1 MEMRL
6 NKLMSDCGLCSRRE
20 ADKFIEMGRVTVN
33 GQQPTIGQK
42 VTEEDIVLVDG
53 EQIRMGKHSQAG
65 TIRALGSVKLQNL
78 VDGVDDRHP
87 RAKNSKPS
95 GLRSSRPSAPAQG
108 ESSTG
113 ERREHFGRYNKY
125 AAARKAAK
133 ARGEEGGK
141 PKSDKEKRLQE
152 AMQPKFG
159 RSLSRSAVAQRM
171 AASLKSAALRK
182 TSRNNPINKAK
193 RNARREQ
200 R

>member
-1 MEMRL
+1 MRL

-42 VTEEDIVLVDG
+42 VTDEDIVLVDG
-53 EQIRMGKHSQAG
+53 EQIRMGKHSKAG

-87 RAKNSKPS
+87 RVKNVKPS
-95 GLRSSRPSAPAQG
+95 GPRSSRPSASARG
-108 ESSTG
+108 EHSMG

-133 ARGEEGGK
+133 ERGEEGSK

-171 AASLKSAALRK
+171 AASPKSAALRK

>member
-1 MEMRL
+1 MPL
-6 NKLMSDCGLCSRRE
+6 RE
-20 ADKFIEMGRVTVN
+20 
-33 GQQPTIGQK
+33 
-42 VTEEDIVLVDG
+42 
-53 EQIRMGKHSQAG
+53 
-65 TIRALGSVKLQNL
+65 
-78 VDGVDDRHP
+78 
-87 RAKNSKPS
+87 
-95 GLRSSRPSAPAQG
+95 
-108 ESSTG
+108 
-113 ERREHFGRYNKY
+113 
-125 AAARKAAK
+125 AAK

-171 AASLKSAALRK
+171 AASPKSAALRK

>member
-33 GQQPTIGQK
+33 GQQPAIGQK
-42 VTEEDIVLVDG
+42 VTDEDIVLVDG
-53 EQIRMGKHSQAG
+53 EQIRMGKHSKAG

-87 RAKNSKPS
+87 RVKNVKPS
-95 GLRSSRPSAPAQG
+95 GPRSSRPSASARG
-108 ESSTG
+108 EHSTG

-133 ARGEEGGK
+133 ERGEEGSK

-171 AASLKSAALRK
+171 AASPKSAALRK